1 MGGEVADIKKSTTMK
16 SKKCFRILVA
26 VLCISLF
33 ACGQSTN
40 KQTNTEMDS
49 VNIHVSSKKFA
60 DNIPNP
66 TGYVNDYEK
75 IFADNQ
81 KIILDSLIR
90 AFEKQTTIEIAI
102 LTLDSS
108 QTTALEFDDLVLK
121 IAKKWGVGKK
131 NKDNGIL
138 IGLSSS
144 LRTMRIQNGFGIE
157 KVLTNEDTQ
166 KIINIYCIPQFKKGD
181 YFGGTK
187 QFILALIDKL
197 KQ

>member
-1 MGGEVADIKKSTTMK
+1 MK
-16 SKKCFRILVA
+16 SKKCLRILAA
-26 VLCISLF
+26 VFYISLF

-49 VNIHVSSKKFA
+49 INIHVTSKKFG
-60 DNIPNP
+60 DNIPDP
-66 TGYVNDYEK
+66 TGYINDYEN
-75 IFADNQ
+75 IFTDNQ
-81 KIILDSLIR
+81 KIILDSLLK
-90 AFEKQTTIEIAI
+90 AFDKQNTIEIAI

-157 KVLTNEDTQ
+157 KVLTNEYTQ

-181 YFGGTK
+181 YFEGTK
-187 QFILALIDKL
+187 QCIYALIDKL